1 MHGVGQGNTGRLA
14 SKVGPWGMHGNLW
27 LHKGQA
33 QVCTGVVAPRK
44 SRKVAC
50 HGPALGT
57 RRQHMHSHRKEGSN
71 PRKNM
76 ILFVLP
82 RDRAREEDPAEDSE
96 EDIPRVEIQLPP
108 QPDVG
113 GSARRPCEVLT
124 NFLELDT
131 FPSHR
136 RVRIDYF
143 PNYACKRMK
152 QQKKKLY
159 RRRRRRMTAA
169 LPPLPTAPIRRGI
182 RSV

>member
-76 ILFVLP
+76 ILF
-82 RDRAREEDPAEDSE
+82 
-96 EDIPRVEIQLPP
+96 
-108 QPDVG
+108 
-113 GSARRPCEVLT
+113 CT
-124 NFLELDT
+124 T
-131 FPSHR
+131 
-136 RVRIDYF
+136 
-143 PNYACKRMK
+143 
-152 QQKKKLY
+152 
-159 RRRRRRMTAA
+159 T
-169 LPPLPTAPIRRGI
+169 
-182 RSV
+182 